1 MGKLLQRCRLWR
13 KAAVAQRGDR
23 HPAGFTLIELLVV
36 IAIIGVLVGLLLPAV
51 QQAREAARRSACAN
65 NFKQMGLAALTFES
79 ARRGYPP
86 SATGSGNGTGSGVG
100 GIPFFGLIL
109 PYIDEAEPR
118 YTGPT
123 AHATLQKSGD
133 TIKWDEGVGTWGTN
147 FEILAKTARP
157 FMTCPTRGSR
167 TTGTDKQVTFDYGT
181 VGSIHPTQGYPGDHK
196 DLLCFAYA
204 NVRCSNVM
212 YPPGTGWPSGAPG
225 KYPGLANCVIQL
237 AMGPTN
243 ADGNIV
249 THLQGQMGTPC
260 YQGWRPRLKAEHIV
274 DGTSKTAMLSETH
287 LWQGEL
293 GKRGNCP
300 WVAPAGATSRSC
312 GDRGYDNPPL
322 ASGNN
327 GKMFAFFNF
336 GGVARGPEDDA
347 VNTTVGSWHPNICQ
361 IVMADG
367 SVRAMSV
374 AISQT
379 TLTRLGDRRDG
390 QVIEIP

>member
-1 MGKLLQRCRLWR
+1 MNGFAYRSGVHQRLTGNR
-13 KAAVAQRGDR
+13 
-23 HPAGFTLIELLVV
+23 GFTLIELLVV
-36 IAIIGVLVGLLLPAV
+36 VAIIGVLIGLLLPAI
-51 QQAREAARRSACAN
+51 QAAREAGRRSTCSN
-65 NFKQMGLAALTFES
+65 NLKQMGLAALTFES

-86 SATGSGNGTGSGVG
+86 SATGSGDGNGAAVG

-109 PYIDEAEPR
+109 PYMEEGDPI

-123 AHATLQKSGD
+123 THATLQKHGD
-133 TIKWDEGVGTWGTN
+133 SIKWDEGVSTWGIN
-147 FEILAKTARP
+147 FEILTKTAFP
-157 FMTCPTRGSR
+157 FMTCPTRGRR

-181 VGSIHPTQGYPGDHK
+181 VGST
-196 DLLCFAYA
+196 A
-204 NVRCSNVM
+204 NSHWANHMNMHCLAANNTTCSNFM
-212 YPPGTGWPSGAPG
+212 WPPGIGWSLSNAQQ

-237 AMGPTN
+237 AIGPTN
-243 ADGNIV
+243 SDGKIV
-249 THLQGQMGTPC
+249 TQVQGQMGTPC

-287 LWQGEL
+287 LWQGEI
-293 GKRGNCP
+293 GKRGGCP

-312 GDRGYDNPPL
+312 GSSGYDNPPT

-327 GKMFAFFNF
+327 HKLFAFFNF
-336 GGVARGPEDDA
+336 GGVARGPQDDA
-347 VNTTVGSWHPNICQ
+347 ISTTVGSWHPNVCQ

-367 SVRAMSV
+367 AVRAMSV

-390 QVIEIP
+390 QVIGEIP